1 MHTLVIGGGAAGMF
15 AAIAAARRGDRV
27 AVAERGRKP
36 LKKLGVTGNGRGNL
50 LNVGP
55 LDFYGDADFAR
66 QVLEQMPA
74 QEIRALWERLGVPLV
89 PENEGRMYPA
99 CFLAAAAVD
108 ALLLE
113 ATRQGVEIHTAVQV
127 NRLTQSGG
135 RFQAEGTHTLYQPDT
150 LRKSGKAKPGAALAQ
165 EAWKMTCDRV
175 IVAAGGAASPMHGTD
190 GSAYGLL
197 TGFGHRLETPRPALC
212 ALVTETGPLQG
223 LEGQRARAELCLTAG
238 GQSWQSRG
246 EVLFAA
252 DGVSG
257 IAAMQLGRFAV
268 EGANLSINLSPGV
281 TGERMDAPKAMEWLK
296 RRCLTRPGL
305 TAGELLT
312 GAAAPGL
319 TGALLKRCGMNPA
332 DAAGRL
338 EELARVICDF
348 RLKVRGCRGFE
359 AAQVTAGGALTGD
372 FDPLTLE
379 SRLCP
384 GLYAAGEILNVDGG
398 CGGFNLMFAA
408 ASGWLAGKG

>member
-1 MHTLVIGGGAAGMF
+1 M
-15 AAIAAARRGDRV
+15 
-27 AVAERGRKP
+27 
-36 LKKLGVTGNGRGNL
+36 
-50 LNVGP
+50 
-55 LDFYGDADFAR
+55 
-66 QVLEQMPA
+66 
-74 QEIRALWERLGVPLV
+74 
-89 PENEGRMYPA
+89 
-99 CFLAAAAVD
+99 
-108 ALLLE
+108 
-113 ATRQGVEIHTAVQV
+113 
-127 NRLTQSGG
+127 
-135 RFQAEGTHTLYQPDT
+135 
-150 LRKSGKAKPGAALAQ
+150 
-165 EAWKMTCDRV
+165 
-175 IVAAGGAASPMHGTD
+175 
-190 GSAYGLL
+190 
-197 TGFGHRLETPRPALC
+197 
-212 ALVTETGPLQG
+212 
-223 LEGQRARAELCLTAG
+223 
-238 GQSWQSRG
+238 
-246 EVLFAA
+246 FAA

-319 TGALLKRCGMNPA
+319 AGALLKRCGMNPA

-338 EELARVICDF
+338 EELARAICDF